1 MSITQRLV
9 ITLLLALGALLGVGA
24 GGLFQL
30 YESQQRIEFLQSN
43 TLPSLKTLDEA
54 ALTFSRVRISSY
66 QHALFSDTATKRKIE
81 QQIIEDEKVFSD
93 LLATYERDLI
103 SDEEDRKLLD
113 DDRAAVLAYHD
124 ILATALE
131 RSNSGDVD
139 GARTIL
145 TTALFA
151 TARVISGALT
161 AHIEYNQKLSDQML
175 ADSKEAYV
183 FALQV
188 TIASIIAALLA
199 VSIMGAL
206 LFRHIRA
213 SLAGIES
220 TMREVNASLDFTR
233 SAAVLRND
241 EVGRTATA
249 FNSLLETLRG
259 SLGLVVRSAGEVT
272 SAARELKSTAQQVA
286 QAASAQSEASSSVAA
301 TVEEMT
307 VSINHVA
314 ERTQEAQTLATTS
327 SDLAQSSSRTIADT
341 IGDIREISSV
351 VRSAAGSIRDL
362 EQQSANVGNVVQ
374 VIREV
379 AEQTNLLALNAAIEA
394 ARAGEQGRGFAVVA
408 DEVRKL
414 AERTAASTRE
424 IADTIEAMRV
434 GSQRAAEQVI
444 AVEARVNVSVTRAD
458 DADQAI
464 RRIGEAAQK
473 TSETVHEIADA
484 IREQGIASNNIA
496 AQIERIAQM
505 SEESSAAAE
514 QTAAS
519 AASLDDEAEQQQAAL
534 SRYRI

>member
-9 ITLLLALGALLGVGA
+9 ITLLLALGALFSVGVG
-24 GGLFQL
+24 GLWQL
-30 YESQQRIEFLQSN
+30 YEAQQRLEYIQAN

-54 ALTFSRVRISSY
+54 ALAFSRIRIGAY
-66 QHALFSDTATKRKIE
+66 QHALFVDAEAKQKIE
-81 QQIIEDEKVFSD
+81 KQIADDEVVFNG
-93 LLATYERDLI
+93 LLEKYQRELI
-103 SDEEDRKLLD
+103 SDDEDRKLLE
-113 DDRAAVLAYHD
+113 DDRAALLAYHD
-124 ILATALE
+124 ILATAFE

-139 GARTIL
+139 SARTIL

-151 TARVISGALT
+151 TARVISGALN
-161 AHIEYNQKLSDQML
+161 AHIDYNQKLSDKLL
-175 ADSKEAYV
+175 ADSKDAYV
-183 FALQV
+183 RSLQI
-188 TIASIIAALLA
+188 TIASIVVALLA
-199 VSIMGAL
+199 VVVMGGL

-220 TMREVNASLDFTR
+220 TMREVSASLDFTR

-249 FNSLLETLRG
+249 FNTLLETLRG
-259 SLGLVVRSAGEVT
+259 SLGVAVRSAGDV
-272 SAARELKSTAQQVA
+272 SVAARELKSTAQQVA
-286 QAASAQSEASSSVAA
+286 QAATAQSEAASSVAA

-327 SDLAQSSSRTIADT
+327 SDLALSSSRTIADT

-484 IREQGIASNNIA
+484 IREQGIASNSIA
-496 AQIERIAQM
+496 GQVERIAQM

-519 AASLDDEAEQQQAAL
+519 AIGLDEQAEQQQAAL